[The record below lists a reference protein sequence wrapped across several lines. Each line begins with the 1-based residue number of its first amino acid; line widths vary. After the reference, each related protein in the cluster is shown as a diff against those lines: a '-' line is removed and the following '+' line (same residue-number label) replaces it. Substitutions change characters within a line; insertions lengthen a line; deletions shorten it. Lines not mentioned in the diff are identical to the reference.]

1 MIECEIKYDQLT
13 SRGTRF
19 SPDRLMML
27 PGHLTI
33 IILIKQDKCGCMS
46 ADTFF
51 IWTISNK
58 RGTCLPTWCV
68 SNLWYI

>member
-51 IWTISNK
+51 I
-58 RGTCLPTWCV
+58 
-68 SNLWYI
+68 